1 MHDLEELDAIHAR
14 QEARRQERLDLLHRL
29 SALDRDAETDAGK
42 ALAIALRLAVRGQ
55 EGACKR

>member
-14 QEARRQERLDLLHRL
+14 QEARRQERQDIMHRL
-29 SALDRDAETDAGK
+29 SVLDRDAETDAGK

-55 EGACKR
+55 K